1 MKKLPNLRW
10 VVILRHAKKG
20 ERNIPT
26 PESCDQVRVL
36 AEGMKKKLDSKT
48 DTSMVFTSQTI
59 HGVITGHFF
68 AQHLRA
74 STTVSLL
81 SLGGDEYGDGRK
93 LSRLVIDNV
102 GDDTEVVII
111 VGHYMAV
118 LGMAS
123 AFIESFDL
131 KVDDY
136 VDNPNAPDPP
146 ENLEGV
152 VINAQTGEF
161 TIGIKKFFELS

>member
-1 MKKLPNLRW
+1 MKIPPNLKW
-10 VVILRHAKKG
+10 IVVLRHAKKG

-26 PESCDQVRVL
+26 PESCDYVKVL
-36 AEGMKKKLDSKT
+36 AERMHQKLDSHT
-48 DTSMVFTSQTI
+48 NTSIVFTSQAI
-59 HGVITGHFF
+59 HGVVTGNYF
-68 AQHLRA
+68 AQYLRA

-81 SLGGDEYGDGRK
+81 SLGGDDYGDGRK

-111 VGHYMAV
+111 VGHHMAV

-123 AFIESFDL
+123 AFIESFEI
-131 KVDDY
+131 KVDD
-136 VDNPNAPDPP
+136 DLDPPDQPDAP

-161 TIGIKKFFELS
+161 TIGIKEFFGIS